1 MSFYR
6 ILEKKYNKD
15 RIGTLKEILPECIIE
30 HEGKECVSL
39 IDFGTQMQCLRDKA
53 LNEAYFDRLE
63 KFINKKR
70 QVLIEKSSKMDSL
83 ENKFVDHLR
92 EVWNSYKGI

>member
-6 ILEKKYNKD
+6 TLEKKYNKD
-15 RIGTLKEILPECIIE
+15 RIGTLKEILPECIQKYKD
-30 HEGKECVSL
+30 KEWISL
-39 IDFGTQMQCLRDKA
+39 IEFGTQMHCLRDEA

-83 ENKFVDHLR
+83 ENKFVDYLR
-92 EVWNSYKGI
+92 EAWNSYTDI

>member
-6 ILEKKYNKD
+6 TLEKKYNKD
-15 RIGTLKEILPECIIE
+15 RIGTLKEILPECIRK
-30 HEGKECVSL
+30 HKDKEWISL
-39 IDFGTQMQCLRDKA
+39 IEFGTQMQCLRDET

-83 ENKFVDHLR
+83 ENKFVDYLR
-92 EVWNSYKGI
+92 EAWNSYTDI